1 MTLRHRAT
9 HAKRFD
15 KANRKFEDTTRY
27 MAGTPINLNDRDVDT
42 HLYGISEDE
51 ALRGAAG
58 SNLRTEEPLETTGK
72 TRAQTSKQRAKKAAN
87 SRKSNSSSRNASRKK

>member
-9 HAKRFD
+9 HSKRFD

-27 MAGTPINLNDRDVDT
+27 MSGTPINLNDRDVDT

-58 SNLRTEEPLETTGK
+58 SRLDTEEPLETTGK
-72 TRAQTSKQRAKKAAN
+72 TRAQTRKRRA
-87 SRKSNSSSRNASRKK
+87 RKSANGAKSNRSSRSAPRKR

>member
-9 HAKRFD
+9 HSKRFD

-42 HLYGISEDE
+42 HLYGISEDD
-51 ALRGAAG
+51 ALGGAAG
-58 SNLRTEEPLETTGK
+58 SNLDTEEPLETTGK
-72 TRAQTSKQRAKKAAN
+72 TRAQTRKQRAKKAAN
-87 SRKSNSSSRNASRKK
+87 SRKSNSSSRNVSRKK